1 MKNARTRKLIE
12 AAKNRTNKIAD
23 RVFDNPM

>member
-12 AAKNRTNKIAD
+12 AVKDRTNKIAD
-23 RVFDNPM
+23 KVFDNPM